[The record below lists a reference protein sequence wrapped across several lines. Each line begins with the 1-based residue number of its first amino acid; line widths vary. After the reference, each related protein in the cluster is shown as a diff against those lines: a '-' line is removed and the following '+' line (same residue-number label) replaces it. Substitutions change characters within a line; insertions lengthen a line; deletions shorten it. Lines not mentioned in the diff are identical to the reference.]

1 MGDMAKPVALFILLI
16 AALLETG
23 GDALVRTGLR
33 APGTAGRFLWIAGGG
48 AVLLAYGVI
57 VNTPAWQ
64 FGRLLGVYVVL
75 FFLVAQVL
83 GWAVFDEVP
92 SASTLVG
99 GAFILVGGVIVSGG
113 FR

>member
-1 MGDMAKPVALFILLI
+1 MSTPVALLVLLI

-23 GDALVRTGLR
+23 GDALVRMGLR
-33 APGTAGRFLWIAGGG
+33 APGSTGRFLWIAGGG
-48 AVLLAYGVI
+48 LVLLAYGVV

-75 FFLVAQVL
+75 FFLVAQIL
-83 GWAVFDEVP
+83 GWAMFNEVP
-92 SASTLVG
+92 IWSTLVG

>member
-1 MGDMAKPVALFILLI
+1 MSKPVVLLILLAAALF
-16 AALLETG
+16 ETG
-23 GDALVRTGLR
+23 GDALVRMGLR
-33 APGTAGRFLWIAGGG
+33 APGAAGRFLLIAGGG
-48 AVLLAYGVI
+48 IVLLAYGVL

-75 FFLVAQVL
+75 FFLVAQTL
-83 GWAVFDEVP
+83 GWAMFNEVP

>member
-1 MGDMAKPVALFILLI
+1 M
-16 AALLETG
+16 
-23 GDALVRTGLR
+23 
-33 APGTAGRFLWIAGGG
+33 
-48 AVLLAYGVI
+48 VLLAYGVL

-75 FFLVAQVL
+75 FFLVAQIL
-83 GWAVFDEVP
+83 GWAVFKEVP

>member
-1 MGDMAKPVALFILLI
+1 MSKPVALLILLI

-23 GDALVRTGLR
+23 GDALVRMGLR
-33 APGTAGRFLWIAGGG
+33 ASGAAGRFSWVAGGG
-48 AVLLAYGVI
+48 MVLLAYGVV
-57 VNTPAWQ
+57 VNTPAWH

-83 GWAVFDEVP
+83 GWAVFNEVP
-92 SASTLVG
+92 SVSTLVG
-99 GAFILVGGVIVSGG
+99 GAFIVVGGVIVSGG

>member
-1 MGDMAKPVALFILLI
+1 MAKPVALFILLI